1 MMVVADILVSLL
13 IGILA
18 GLGVGSGGLLIV
30 YLTGVE
36 KMGQLAAQG
45 LNLAVFVFAL
55 GAALLVHLHRRRL
68 PGAILM
74 FLLVFGAL
82 GAFCGSMLAHA
93 TEASFLRFSLG
104 VLLLGMGT
112 LALFRK

>member
-1 MMVVADILVSLL
+1 MMAAADILVSWFV
-13 IGILA
+13 GILA

-30 YLTGVE
+30 YLTEVE
-36 KMGQLAAQG
+36 KMGQLTAQG

-55 GAALLVHLHRRRL
+55 GTAVLVHLHRRQL
-68 PGAILM
+68 PAVLLA

-82 GAFCGSMLAHA
+82 GAFCGSMLARVVD
-93 TEASFLRFSLG
+93 ASWLRFFLG